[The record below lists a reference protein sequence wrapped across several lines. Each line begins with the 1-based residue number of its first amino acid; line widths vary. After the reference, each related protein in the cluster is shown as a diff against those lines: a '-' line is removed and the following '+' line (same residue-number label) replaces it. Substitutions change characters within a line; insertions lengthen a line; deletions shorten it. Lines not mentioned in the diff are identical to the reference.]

1 MRSAA
6 RTVTPATRSV
16 VRGALFAVSLFTALV
31 VAALPGTTIAASD
44 PTLRSSI
51 AAPGDSPILVP
62 VSLRSLVA
70 LEGGS
75 FEAGEG
81 LEVLAAARPNRVGVA
96 PSVLEN
102 ATVVSVYGHPG
113 VCVMGE
119 LGCHGGPEGAIEA
132 ARSLADEYETL
143 GTGRTILPALHLI
156 VDVAQA
162 KPGADGQ
169 YLDQMPLEQIA
180 EWVDAARDA
189 DMLIYLDIQIGWGN
203 LIDHV
208 ERLEVF
214 LEEPFVQ
221 LAIDPEFA
229 TKSRGARPGVV
240 IGTLTADEVNEV
252 QAYLAAIV
260 RRTEQPAKALVL
272 HQFNEGMLTNPEAF
286 EDVAEVAITIDM
298 DGWGPPWPKVSGY
311 ESYALAPYAALPAFK
326 LFYHWDEPLM
336 TPAEVMGMSVPP
348 AYVIYQ

>member
-6 RTVTPATRSV
+6 RVVTPSPRSV
-16 VRGALFAVSLFTALV
+16 VRGVLFAVSLVTALV
-31 VAALPGTTIAASD
+31 VAALPGTTTAASD
-44 PTLRSSI
+44 PTLRFSF

-62 VSLRSLVA
+62 VSLRSLVTS
-70 LEGGS
+70 EGGS
-75 FEAGEG
+75 LQFGES

-96 PSVLEN
+96 PSVLEG

-113 VCVMGE
+113 VCIMGE

-132 ARSLADEYETL
+132 ARSLADEYDAL

-162 KPGADGQ
+162 RPGADGQ
-169 YLDQMPLEQIA
+169 YLDQMPMEQIA

-208 ERLEVF
+208 ERLGVF

-229 TKSRGARPGVV
+229 TRSRRTAPGVV

-252 QAYLAAIV
+252 QAYLAEIV
-260 RRTEQPAKALVL
+260 RRTGQPAKALVL
-272 HQFNEGMLTNPEAF
+272 HQFNDEMLTNPEEF
-286 EDVAEVAITIDM
+286 EDVDEVVITIDM
-298 DGWGPPWPKVSGY
+298 DGWGPPWPKVWGY
-311 ESYALAPYAALPAFK
+311 ETYALAPYAELPAFK

-336 TPAEVMGMSVPP
+336 TPADVMGMSVPP